1 MANDF
6 NKHVKIA
13 EDLETTY
20 EETKIGFLS
29 ISLRKRK
36 EATHYINLA
45 SAFRAIAD
53 EYENPIDLIKNNDI
67 TISMCEAA
75 GVSTKARGYLQPKD
89 TKDILTN
96 FVEEYLV
103 TANGSYVDE
112 LINRY
117 LLTQGDAL
125 GGRMRNIVGG
135 LAGEKLT
142 QNIISALTVR
152 NYKFEYFDKHAKKWV
167 SGKNFHEDYSDLVK
181 AIKWK
186 NGKKSRLLYYDL
198 TVPVVKKNIDIVL
211 FSSSCVNNKNP
222 KEFKMFISDQDN
234 YLALGELKGGVDPA
248 GADEHWKT
256 ANTALARIRN
266 SFGKLNK
273 SVYTV
278 FIGAAIESAMAKEIF
293 EQCKSKELSNVA
305 NLTKSKQLAE
315 VCNWL
320 VNL

>member
-1 MANDF
+1 MV
-6 NKHVKIA
+6 NKLNKYIKTA
-13 EDLETTY
+13 TDLETTY
-20 EETKIGFLS
+20 KETKIGFLS
-29 ISLRKRK
+29 IALRKSK

-45 SAFRAIAD
+45 SAFRAVAD
-53 EYENPIDLIKNNDI
+53 EYENPLDLISNDDI

-89 TKDILTN
+89 TKDILTD

-103 TANGSYVDE
+103 TVGSSYVDE

-152 NYKFEYFDKHAKKWV
+152 NYEFEYFDKHTKKWV
-167 SGKNFHEDYSDLVK
+167 SGENFHKDYSNLVK

-186 NGKKSRLLYYDL
+186 NGNKSRLLYYDL

-211 FSSSCVNNKNP
+211 FNSSDVNNKNI
-222 KEFKMFISDQDN
+222 KEFKAFISNHDN
-234 YLALGELKGGVDPA
+234 YLALGELKGGIDPA

-256 ANTALARIRN
+256 ANTALSRIRIAF
-266 SFGKLNK
+266 SKLNK
-273 SVYTV
+273 NIHTV
-278 FIGAAIESAMAKEIF
+278 FIGTAIESAMAKEIF
-293 EQCKSKELSNVA
+293 AQCKSKELSNCA
-305 NLTKSKQLAE
+305 NLTKPKQLAE
-315 VCNWL
+315 ICSWL
-320 VNL
+320 VSL

>member
-1 MANDF
+1 MTNKF
-6 NKHVKIA
+6 NKYIKISK
-13 EDLETTY
+13 DLETTY

-29 ISLRKRK
+29 IALRKSK

-45 SAFRAIAD
+45 SAFRTVAD
-53 EYENPIDLIKNNDI
+53 EYENPLDLINNDDI

-89 TKDILTN
+89 TKTILTE
-96 FVEEYLV
+96 FIEEYLV
-103 TANGSYVDE
+103 TEGNSYVNQ

-142 QNIISALTVR
+142 QNIVSALTVR
-152 NYKFEYFDKHAKKWV
+152 NYQFQYFDKHTKKWV
-167 SGKNFHEDYSDLVK
+167 SGVNFHEDYSNLVK

-186 NGKKSRLLYYDL
+186 NGNKSRLLYYDL
-198 TVPVVKKNIDIVL
+198 TVPIVKKNIDIVL
-211 FSSSCVNNKNP
+211 FSSSDVNNKNA
-222 KEFKMFISDQDN
+222 KEFKEFILDQEN
-234 YLALGELKGGVDPA
+234 YLALGELKGGIDPA

-256 ANTALARIRN
+256 ANTALTRIRN
-266 SFGKLNK
+266 AFGKLNK
-273 SVYTV
+273 NVHTV
-278 FIGAAIESAMAKEIF
+278 FIGAAIEAAMAKEIF
-293 EQCKSKELSNVA
+293 AQCESKELSNCA
-305 NLTKSKQLAE
+305 NLTKPKQLSE
-315 VCNWL
+315 VCSWL